1 MQTLPSDPFFLL
13 DQCLSYRIARE
24 VTRVTGF
31 PITSVRDE
39 WPDRNLDINPPG
51 DWEIIPHL
59 GAKAGHRGLWIT
71 ADWGALRQHSQLID
85 NNRISVLWL
94 RGAESLNFP
103 TLSRSQH
110 IHILVSVMA
119 TVHRL
124 IVASD
129 SPVFLLASLDPG
141 SGSPPVLE
149 RLQSGL
155 LDNPQQWEQV
165 GLNSNS

>member
-1 MQTLPSDPFFLL
+1 MQTPSSEPFFLL

-31 PITSVRDE
+31 PIASVKDE
-39 WPDRNLDINPPG
+39 WPGRDLSVNPPG
-51 DWEIIPHL
+51 DWEIIPHI
-59 GAKAGHRGLWIT
+59 GAKAGHRGVRIT
-71 ADWGALRQHSQLID
+71 ADWGAFRQHSQLIL

-94 RGAESLNFP
+94 RGSESRNFP
-103 TLSRSQH
+103 TLSRAQH
-110 IHILVSVMA
+110 AHVLVTVIA

-129 SPVFLLASLDPG
+129 SPLFLLASLDPRAG
-141 SGSPPVLE
+141 LLLVLE

-155 LDNPQQWEQV
+155 LPEWPT
-165 GLNSNS
+165 G